1 MIRWFAALIAA
12 LFLSTA
18 TLHAFAH
25 VGDSD
30 AACAVCHVQQA
41 GGVQAAAPRVVASPL
56 VEIELPTFAASRA
69 VAVPV
74 AAVPA
79 RGPPSLPV

>member
-1 MIRWFAALIAA
+1 MRRWIAAVVAA
-12 LFLSTA
+12 LFLTTA
-18 TLHAFAH
+18 TLHVFAH
-25 VGDSD
+25 VGDTDS
-30 AACAVCHVQQA
+30 ACAVCHVQQA
-41 GGVQAAAPRVVASPL
+41 GGVQAAAPRIVVSPL
-56 VEIELPTFAASRA
+56 VEIELPSFAASRA